1 MNKINLIGRLTEKP
15 ELRYNNTNVSYTRF
29 SLAVNRSFANAN
41 GERET
46 DFINCV
52 AWRKTAELI
61 CNYFDKGSQLGLT
74 GRIQTG
80 SYDDKDGNKRYT
92 TDVVV
97 EEIYFIGSKKENK
110 VEQSVEQ
117 PTQTEIDPF
126 AEFGNEINIDDNFLD

>member
-1 MNKINLIGRLTEKP
+1 MNKWHGIGRLTEKP
-15 ELRYNNTNVSYTRF
+15 ELRYNNNNVSYTRF

-41 GERET
+41 GEREV

-110 VEQSVEQ
+110 VEQPIEQ
-117 PTQTEIDPF
+117 PAQIEEDPF
-126 AEFGNEINIDDNFLD
+126 AEFGEAVSIDDNFLD